1 MARLAI
7 RQRLTLAFVVGL
19 AVILAGLSSFVYV
32 RTSNNL
38 LEAIDAGP
46 GSRAEVLAADVRAHG
61 AALPRVQPT
70 LLESDED
77 VAQVTDG
84 SGRLLVSSP
93 IVASAPLVPGRDTG
107 ALRHASMFDERV
119 PPIDNVTR
127 VLAVPVSASG
137 RHYVVLVGASLQ
149 DRRDQVLELGAT
161 LAVAGAALLV
171 LAGLGAWWLVGAAL
185 RPVERLRRQ
194 AATISAAD
202 PSARLTE
209 STANDEI
216 ARLGRTLNRMLGR
229 IDDAVA
235 RERRLVDRA
244 SHEMRTPLAVQRM
257 DLELALAGPQT
268 VEELA
273 AAILSAS
280 DENAHLTRLADDL
293 LVLSRSRDGR
303 LPIAQIAFDC
313 GYESEATFNRA
324 FKRAELDRGKD
335 PNGMLFMTNKGYPL
349 SGPFKGVRFISPSV
363 PTIRQALDD
372 LVDNALRATAEGGS
386 VTVSGRLEDGRVVIA
401 VEDSGGGFS
410 PSFLPHAFEPFTRDA
425 GHEELSGA
433 GLGLAIVRAIAEGH
447 DGTAVAEN
455 IEGGAR
461 VAMIVPDPQ
470 AGADVAATRPVARA

>member
-1 MARLAI
+1 VARLAI

-19 AVILAGLSSFVYV
+19 AVILTGLSSFVYV

-38 LEAIDAGP
+38 LEAIDAGLR
-46 GSRAEVLAADVRAHG
+46 SRAEVLAADVRAHG
-61 AALPRVQPT
+61 TALPRVQPT

-84 SGRLLVSSP
+84 SGRLLVSSR
-93 IVASAPLVPGRDTG
+93 IVASAPLIPGPDIG

-149 DRRDQVLELGAT
+149 DRRDQVLQLGAT
-161 LAVAGAALLV
+161 LTVAGAALLV

-202 PSARLTE
+202 PAARLTE
-209 STANDEI
+209 STGNDEI
-216 ARLGRTLNRMLGR
+216 ARLGRTLNGMLGR

-244 SHEMRTPLAVQRM
+244 SHEMRTPLAVQRT

-303 LPIAQIAFDC
+303 LPIHRREIALH
-313 GYESEATFNRA
+313 SLLAEAVRRNEARA
-324 FKRAELDRGKD
+324 SAKRARLTSTSEDVVARLD
-335 PNGMLFMTNKGYPL
+335 P
-349 SGPFKGVRFISPSV
+349 VW
-363 PTIRQALDD
+363 IRQALDD
-372 LVDNALRATAEGGS
+372 LVDNALRATADGGTI
-386 VTVSGRLEDGRVVIA
+386 TVSGRLEDDRVVIA

-425 GHEELSGA
+425 GHDELSGA

-447 DGTAVAEN
+447 DGMAVAEN

-461 VAMIVPDPQ
+461 VAMIVPDPR
-470 AGADVAATRPVARA
+470 AGADVAASRPVARA